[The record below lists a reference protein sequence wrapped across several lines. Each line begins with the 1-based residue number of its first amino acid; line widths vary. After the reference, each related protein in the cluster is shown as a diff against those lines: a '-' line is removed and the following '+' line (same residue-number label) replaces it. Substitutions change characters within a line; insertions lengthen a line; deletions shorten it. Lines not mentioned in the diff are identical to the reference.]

1 VARRSTAAEALGGHI
16 VTTATETKR
25 WWHAIG
31 GLPFAVFVLV
41 ACNTIA
47 IVRVIIAT
55 FAVSAG
61 GSPEGETSGGFT
73 HVLVLVWEIAAA
85 LVLILSL
92 IYWVRDL
99 FRRRTYETAK
109 AVSSVG
115 LLMIVVLW
123 FGWAIGVRGDWSEDR
138 AAFPTAV
145 LAILTLVLIHTTSQ
159 AWVRNRH
166 GEGPPTGSVP
176 KVG

>member
-1 VARRSTAAEALGGHI
+1 M
-16 VTTATETKR
+16 TTTTDTRR

-47 IVRVIIAT
+47 IVRVVIVTMA
-55 FAVSAG
+55 AG
-61 GSPEGETSGGFT
+61 GMDVT
-73 HVLVLVWEIAAA
+73 HVLALVWEILAA

-115 LLMIVVLW
+115 LLMIVVLY
-123 FGWAIGVRGDWSEDR
+123 FGWVIGVKGDWSDER

-145 LAILTLVLIHTTSQ
+145 LATLTLLLIHTTSQ

-166 GEGPPTGSVP
+166 GEGPPTGSLP
-176 KVG
+176 KVD

>member
-1 VARRSTAAEALGGHI
+1 M
-16 VTTATETKR
+16 TTATETKR

-47 IVRVIIAT
+47 IVRVVIAT
-55 FAVSAG
+55 IGVSVSGAPASAVG
-61 GSPEGETSGGFT
+61 VT
-73 HVLVLVWEIAAA
+73 HVLALVWEIVAA

-92 IYWVRDL
+92 VYWVRDL
-99 FRRRTYETAK
+99 FRGRTYETAK

-115 LLMIVVLW
+115 LLMIVVLY
-123 FGWAIGVRGDWSEDR
+123 FGWVIGVRGDWSDER

-145 LAILTLVLIHTTSQ
+145 LATLTLLLIHTTSQ

-166 GEGPPTGSVP
+166 GEGPPTGSLP

>member
-1 VARRSTAAEALGGHI
+1 M
-16 VTTATETKR
+16 TTATETRR

-41 ACNTIA
+41 ACNTVA
-47 IVRVIIAT
+47 LVRVLIST
-55 FAVSAG
+55 FAVSMG
-61 GSPEGETSGGFT
+61 GSPEPEPGGAGFAQL
-73 HVLVLVWEIAAA
+73 LVLVWEIATA
-85 LVLILSL
+85 LVLVLSL

-115 LLMIVVLW
+115 LLMIVVLY
-123 FGWAIGVRGDWSEDR
+123 FGWVIGVRGDWSDER

-145 LAILTLVLIHTTSQ
+145 LATLTLLLIHTTSQ

>member
-1 VARRSTAAEALGGHI
+1 M
-16 VTTATETKR
+16 TTATETKR

-47 IVRVIIAT
+47 IVRVVIAT
-55 FAVSAG
+55 IGAG
-61 GSPEGETSGGFT
+61 GMDVT
-73 HVLVLVWEIAAA
+73 HVLALVWEIIAA

-109 AVSSVG
+109 SVSSVG
-115 LLMIVVLW
+115 LLMIVVLY
-123 FGWAIGVRGDWSEDR
+123 FGWVIGVKGDWSDER

-145 LAILTLVLIHTTSQ
+145 LATVTLLLIHTTSQ

-166 GEGPPTGSVP
+166 GEGPPTGSLP
-176 KVG
+176 KVD

>member
-1 VARRSTAAEALGGHI
+1 M
-16 VTTATETKR
+16 TTATETKR

-47 IVRVIIAT
+47 IVRVVIAT
-55 FAVSAG
+55 IGVSVS
-61 GSPEGETSGGFT
+61 GSPASAVGAT
-73 HVLVLVWEIAAA
+73 HVLALVWEIVAA

-115 LLMIVVLW
+115 LLMIVVLY
-123 FGWAIGVRGDWSEDR
+123 FG
-138 AAFPTAV
+138 
-145 LAILTLVLIHTTSQ
+145 
-159 AWVRNRH
+159 
-166 GEGPPTGSVP
+166 
-176 KVG
+176 

>member
-1 VARRSTAAEALGGHI
+1 M
-16 VTTATETKR
+16 TTATENRR

-47 IVRVIIAT
+47 IVRVVIAT
-55 FAVSAG
+55 IGAG
-61 GSPEGETSGGFT
+61 GMDAT
-73 HVLVLVWEIAAA
+73 HVLALVWEIVAA

-115 LLMIVVLW
+115 LLMIVVLY
-123 FGWAIGVRGDWSEDR
+123 FGWVICVRGDWSDDR

-145 LAILTLVLIHTTSQ
+145 LATLTLVLIHTTSQ

-166 GEGPPTGSVP
+166 GEGPPTGSLP

>member
-1 VARRSTAAEALGGHI
+1 M
-16 VTTATETKR
+16 TTTTDTRR

-47 IVRVIIAT
+47 IVRVVIVTMA
-55 FAVSAG
+55 AG
-61 GSPEGETSGGFT
+61 GMDVT
-73 HVLVLVWEIAAA
+73 HVLALVWEIIAA

-115 LLMIVVLW
+115 LLMIVVLY
-123 FGWAIGVRGDWSEDR
+123 FGWVIGVKGDWSDER

-145 LAILTLVLIHTTSQ
+145 LATLTLLLIHTTSQ
-159 AWVRNRH
+159 AWERNRH
-166 GEGPPTGSVP
+166 GQGPPTGSEP

>member
-1 VARRSTAAEALGGHI
+1 M
-16 VTTATETKR
+16 TTATETKR

-47 IVRVIIAT
+47 IVRVVAAT
-55 FAVSAG
+55 VTAG
-61 GSPEGETSGGFT
+61 GMDVT
-73 HVLVLVWEIAAA
+73 HVLALVWEIVAA

-99 FRRRTYETAK
+99 VRRRTYETAK
-109 AVSSVG
+109 SVSSVG
-115 LLMIVVLW
+115 LLMIVVLY
-123 FGWAIGVRGDWSEDR
+123 FGWVIGVKGDWSDER

-145 LAILTLVLIHTTSQ
+145 LATLTLLLIHTTSQ

-166 GEGPPTGSVP
+166 GEGPPTGSLP
-176 KVG
+176 KVD